1 MKETFVSHCER
12 LEMISQHQVKKLLS
26 ASSSSSSSSSSCMHA
41 CMHNTELMPF
51 LTGHYYFLAE

>member
-1 MKETFVSHCER
+1 MKETIGNNKSTSVHHHHR
-12 LEMISQHQVKKLLS
+12 RRRHR
-26 ASSSSSSSSSSCMHA
+26 HA